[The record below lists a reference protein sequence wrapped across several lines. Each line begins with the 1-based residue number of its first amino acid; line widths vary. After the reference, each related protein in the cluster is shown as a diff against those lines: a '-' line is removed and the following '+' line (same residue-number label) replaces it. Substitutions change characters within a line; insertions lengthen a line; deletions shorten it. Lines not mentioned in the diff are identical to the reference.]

1 MKDNPLI
8 LMIENT
14 KKDMSNAFAQII
26 SKSGLPAFLIE
37 GIILDILSDVRNRK
51 NIELSEALA
60 EEAQQSAAE
69 TKAKKE

>member
-1 MKDNPLI
+1 MKDKPLI

-14 KKDMSNAFAQII
+14 NKDMSNAFAQIV
-26 SKSGLPAFLIE
+26 SKSGLPAFLTE

-51 NIELSEALA
+51 NIELSEVLA